1 MLPGDKIIS
10 ALPDWSGR
18 LWFASTNGV
27 VGTVDPKT
35 GAVRSRPL
43 GEKIANSFA
52 VEDTGAVYIV
62 SDAALYRLD
71 GGRGRAAGTVWRKP
85 YANSGVQKPGQSSAG
100 SGTTPTL
107 MGAGL
112 VAITDNA
119 DPMNVL
125 VYRRGSGALICR
137 QPVFAKGASATDQS
151 LIGTGRSLV
160 VENNYGYSGPPA
172 TQGGKTTSPGLERV
186 DLDAGGGCHTAW
198 RSAERAP
205 SVVPK
210 LSARNGLVY
219 TYTKDPQPSNADAWY
234 LTALDFASGKTV
246 YKRLGGEGLGFNN
259 NYAPVTLGPDGTAYV
274 GTLGGLVALRDK
286 TPPPGAG
293 TRLGS
298 QAGEAAADPAARAA
312 AGPQARAG
320 VADGRRD
327 AAGAARGL
335 HARQEAAGAGSAAA
349 VRAQCARG
357 AEAGAAA
364 RPDRAVG
371 RAAGGSVEARAAGS
385 ANMRRCRSS
394 RAQEP
399 PDRRVRLPRRL
410 ELRHVP
416 AVELDVPRAR
426 QRLAHVAGERDR
438 DEPVL
443 PAPDEQRLVLQSA
456 QPGPEAVVAL
466 RLVEVDVAQRG
477 VERGAAARLLYAR
490 RNSSTPTADQPSRP
504 PGTKR
509 RTTSSITGRG
519 VIWSRPSSGRSAFT
533 SGVHGRPR
541 SHASDGVSPTIR
553 PTRAGLRKPTSN
565 ATRPPIELPIRCA
578 RSIPQASMN
587 PHTARAKKCGS

>member
-62 SDAALYRLD
+62 SDAALYRLTAGA
-71 GGRGRAAGTVWRKP
+71 GGLPTTVWRKP

-234 LTALDFASGKTV
+234 LTALDFASG
-246 YKRLGGEGLGFNN
+246 
-259 NYAPVTLGPDGTAYV
+259 
-274 GTLGGLVALRDK
+274 
-286 TPPPGAG
+286 
-293 TRLGS
+293 
-298 QAGEAAADPAARAA
+298 
-312 AGPQARAG
+312 
-320 VADGRRD
+320 RRSTS
-327 AAGAARGL
+327 ASAARGSASTTTTRRSRS
-335 HARQEAAGAGSAAA
+335 AR
-349 VRAQCARG
+349 
-357 AEAGAAA
+357 
-364 RPDRAVG
+364 
-371 RAAGGSVEARAAGS
+371 
-385 ANMRRCRSS
+385 
-394 RAQEP
+394 
-399 PDRRVRLPRRL
+399 
-410 ELRHVP
+410 
-416 AVELDVPRAR
+416 
-426 QRLAHVAGERDR
+426 
-438 DEPVL
+438 
-443 PAPDEQRLVLQSA
+443 
-456 QPGPEAVVAL
+456 
-466 RLVEVDVAQRG
+466 
-477 VERGAAARLLYAR
+477 
-490 RNSSTPTADQPSRP
+490 
-504 PGTKR
+504 
-509 RTTSSITGRG
+509 TGRPT
-519 VIWSRPSSGRSAFT
+519 WGRSAAWW
-533 SGVHGRPR
+533 RC
-541 SHASDGVSPTIR
+541 
-553 PTRAGLRKPTSN
+553 
-565 ATRPPIELPIRCA
+565 ATRRRRPGPGPPREGRRRSCGGSGCTCGGWGASA
-578 RSIPQASMN
+578 RG
-587 PHTARAKKCGS
+587 CG